1 MIPIPLC
8 IALPETEAIFQP
20 FYDSTAGHALWVIL
34 LVLCMTKEKKKRSTN
49 KKREKNQKIK
59 HLFDLIQKFPF
70 YTIRK
75 CKIYIYKY
83 IYIYIYTW
91 LHFGIERKNLLLK
104 IMAWKWKNSKPS
116 IKLGVTY
123 SVPPTLKE
131 WQLRAV
137 TSVFATMFLT
147 CFFLTWQQ

>member
-20 FYDSTAGHALWVIL
+20 FYDSTAGHALWAIL

-49 KKREKNQKIK
+49 KKERKIK
-59 HLFDLIQKFPF
+59 KLNIYLTWFRSFHSIQFVNVKF
-70 YTIRK
+70 
-75 CKIYIYKY
+75 IYIN

>member
-49 KKREKNQKIK
+49 KKERKIK
-59 HLFDLIQKFPF
+59 KLNIYLTWFRSFHSIQFVNVKF
-70 YTIRK
+70 
-75 CKIYIYKY
+75 
-83 IYIYIYTW
+83 IYIYTW

-137 TSVFATMFLT
+137 TSVCATMFLT